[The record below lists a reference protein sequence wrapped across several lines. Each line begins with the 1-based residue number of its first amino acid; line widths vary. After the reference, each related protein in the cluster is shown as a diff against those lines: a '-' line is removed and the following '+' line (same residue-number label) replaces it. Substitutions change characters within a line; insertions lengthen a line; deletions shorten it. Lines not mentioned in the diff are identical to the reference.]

1 LATSFGPA
9 AAELRLPVGGAGRY
23 NPRVPEPSASAINAA
38 TRLCAVYGH
47 PVRHSASPAMHNA
60 ALARLGLNWRYLA
73 FDVEPERLGDAI
85 KGAAAMGFVGLN
97 LTVPHKILAVDMVDY
112 VDPAA
117 RRWGA
122 VNTIRFEGRT
132 GGGDWLPLSLF
143 QEANPAQTR
152 SAGFNT
158 DADAIVR
165 AIQEDLAFAIRGK
178 RILILGAGGAGRAAA
193 LRLAD
198 EHPAEMFLINRT
210 RSKAEEVATEIAR
223 SHPDIPLS
231 LDYPSQ
237 PVDLALNA
245 TSLGLN
251 LRDPL
256 PVNEAWLCAQ
266 PPAHAYDMIYRP
278 AETPFLK
285 LARERGAKTANGL
298 GMLLHQG
305 ADSLEIWTGQI
316 APRDTMRL
324 ALERFLQG

>member
-1 LATSFGPA
+1 
-9 AAELRLPVGGAGRY
+9 
-23 NPRVPEPSASAINAA
+23 
-38 TRLCAVYGH
+38 VYGH
-47 PVRHSASPAMHNA
+47 PVRHSGSPAMHYA
-60 ALARLGLNWRYLA
+60 ALAKLGLNWRYLA
-73 FDVEPERLGDAI
+73 FDVDPAQLAPAI
-85 KGAAAMGFVGLN
+85 RGAQAMGFVGLN

-132 GGGDWLPLSLF
+132 GNGDWLPLSLF

-165 AIQEDLAFAIRGK
+165 AIREDLAFTIMGR

-193 LRLAD
+193 LRIAD
-198 EHPAEMFLINRT
+198 EQPDELVLVNRT
-210 RSKAEEVATEIAR
+210 RSKAEEVAREIGKA
-223 SHPDIPLS
+223 HPGIRLM
-231 LDYPSQ
+231 LDYPDQ
-237 PVDLALNA
+237 PADLVLNA
-245 TSLGLN
+245 TSLGLK

-256 PVNEAWLCAQ
+256 PINVDWLRAH
-266 PPAHAYDMIYRP
+266 PPGFAYDMIYRP

-285 LARERGAKTANGL
+285 AARELGARTANGV

-305 ADSLEIWTGQI
+305 ADSLEIWTGHV
-316 APRDTMRL
+316 APRDTMRV
-324 ALERFLQG
+324 ALERFLNR

>member
-1 LATSFGPA
+1 
-9 AAELRLPVGGAGRY
+9 
-23 NPRVPEPSASAINAA
+23 VPESTAPSITAA

-73 FDVEPERLGDAI
+73 FDVEPTQLAAAI
-85 KGAAAMGFVGLN
+85 DGAEAMGFVGLN
-97 LTVPHKILAVDMVDY
+97 LTVPHKILALDLVDY

-132 GGGDWLPLSLF
+132 GQGDWLPLSLF
-143 QEANPAQTR
+143 QEANPVQTR

-158 DADAIVR
+158 DADAITR
-165 AIQEDLAFAIRGK
+165 AIREELACELRG
-178 RILILGAGGAGRAAA
+178 RSILILGAGGAGRAAA
-193 LRLAD
+193 LRIAD
-198 EHPAEMFLINRT
+198 EQPAEMILINRT
-210 RSKAEEVATEIAR
+210 RAKAEDVANEIRKA
-223 SHPDIPLS
+223 HPNVSLT
-231 LDYPSQ
+231 LDYPDR
-237 PVDLALNA
+237 PVDLILNA
-245 TSLGLN
+245 TSLGLK

-256 PVNEAWLCAQ
+256 PINEAWLRAHA
-266 PPAHAYDMIYRP
+266 PGHAYDMIYRP

-285 LARERGAKTANGL
+285 TARELGAKTANGL

-305 ADSLEIWTGQI
+305 ADALEIWTGQV
-316 APRDTMRL
+316 APRDTMRT

>member
-1 LATSFGPA
+1 MPEKSFP
-9 AAELRLPVGGAGRY
+9 P
-23 NPRVPEPSASAINAA
+23 INAA

-47 PVRHSASPAMHNA
+47 PVRHSGSPAMHNA
-60 ALARLGLNWRYLA
+60 ALAKLGLNWRYLA
-73 FDVEPERLGDAI
+73 FDVEPSQLADAI
-85 KGAAAMGFVGLN
+85 KGAEAMGFVGLN

-132 GGGDWLPLSLF
+132 GDGDWLPLSLF

-152 SAGFNT
+152 TAGFNT
-158 DADAIVR
+158 DADAIIR
-165 AIQEDLAFAIRGK
+165 AIREDLAFNIQGR
-178 RILILGAGGAGRAAA
+178 RLLILGAGGAGRAAA

-198 EHPAEMFLINRT
+198 EQPAVMVLINRT
-210 RSKAEEVATEIAR
+210 RSKAEELAREIA
-223 SHPDIPLS
+223 HAQPAIQIA
-231 LDYPSQ
+231 LDYPDR
-237 PVDLALNA
+237 PVDLVLNA
-245 TSLGLN
+245 TSLGLK

-256 PVNEAWLCAQ
+256 PINEDWLRAH
-266 PPAHAYDMIYRP
+266 PPSHAYDMIYRP

-285 LARERGAKTANGL
+285 SARTLGARTANGV

-305 ADSLEIWTGQI
+305 ADALEIWTGQV